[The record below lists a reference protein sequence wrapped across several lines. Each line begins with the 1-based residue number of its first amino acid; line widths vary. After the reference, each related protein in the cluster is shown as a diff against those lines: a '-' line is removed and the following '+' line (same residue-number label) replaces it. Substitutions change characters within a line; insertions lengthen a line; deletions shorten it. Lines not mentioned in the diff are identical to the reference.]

1 MIPYYATTDYARTEA
16 LSNRD
21 KWGKPDSKELHDWYT
36 KGFTPVYRS
45 RCASCHGDIPAH
57 EFGFDRGAMWS
68 WIDLSRPEW
77 SPALTAHLAKTAGGR
92 GIPAKGF
99 QFKDVTDPD
108 FQAMLKAVAEGS
120 KKAREVPE
128 ADMPGFVNRSQDRSY
143 RYR

>member
-21 KWGKPDSKELHDWYT
+21 KWGQPDSKDLHDWYT

-45 RCASCHGDIPAH
+45 RCASCHGDIPDR
-57 EFGFDRGAMWS
+57 EFGFDRGVMWS
-68 WIDLSRPEW
+68 WIDLTRPEW
-77 SPALTAHLAKTAGGR
+77 SPALTAHLAKSAGGR

-99 QFKDVTDPD
+99 QFKDTADAD
-108 FQAMLKAVAEGS
+108 YQAMLKTAAEGCR
-120 KKAREVPE
+120 KAREVPE
-128 ADMPGFVNRSQDRSY
+128 ADMPGFVSRSGDRSY